1 MTAGRTL
8 AVVLASGLGFGLLLA
23 ASPGT
28 AVAETFVRRP
38 VKVGGS
44 VIDLSVEVDP
54 GAAASPAEV
63 ERWVRRAGEAVTAFY
78 GRFPVAR
85 VRMVVERIPGRRIHG
100 TAFGRDLVR
109 VRLGRAAARDA
120 LDRDWVMTHEM
131 LHLGFPDLDRR
142 HTWMQEGLSTYFEPI
157 ARARVGQLAPAAAW
171 RELFDGLPKGLP
183 GPDEGGLDQ
192 TPSWGATYWGGALF
206 WLLVDLEIR
215 ERTRDRRSA
224 DDVLRSILD
233 AGGDG
238 GTRWTMARVIAVGDE
253 ATGTTAMATVYRR
266 LAGKRWDV
274 DVGRLAA
281 RLGVRPRAL
290 DDRAPLAAIRRSITA
305 PGASRCPE
313 ARSTPRRPPP
323 GTTSQTPCRARPAP
337 YARPG
342 TPYR

>member
-1 MTAGRTL
+1 MRAELL
-8 AVVLASGLGFGLLLA
+8 AVLSAALLA
-23 ASPGT
+23 AAAGT
-28 AVAETFVRRP
+28 AAGEAFTRRT
-38 VKVGGS
+38 VKVGGA
-44 VIDLSVEVDP
+44 VIDLSIEVDP

-100 TAFGRDLVR
+100 TAFGSHLVR
-109 VRLGRAAARDA
+109 LRLGREAAREA

-157 ARARVGQLAPAAAW
+157 ARARVGQLTPVAVW
-171 RELFDGLPKGLP
+171 RELFDGLPRGLP
-183 GPDEGGLDQ
+183 GPGEGGLDQ

-215 ERTRDRRSA
+215 ERTEDRRSA

-233 AGGDG
+233 AGGHG
-238 GTRWTMARVIAVGDE
+238 GARWTVARVIAVGDR

-266 LAGKRWDV
+266 LAGKRWQLDV
-274 DVGRLAA
+274 DRLAA
-281 RLGVRPRAL
+281 RLGVGPRAL
-290 DDRAPLAAIRRSITA
+290 DDRAPLAAVRRSITA

-313 ARSTPRRPPP
+313 ARATRRRPPP
-323 GTTSQTPCRARPAP
+323 GATSPTPCRARPAP

-342 TPYR
+342 TPDR